1 GEGQEEDEEQHVE
14 LVHAPPPGA
23 AQPRLVGLDGGAG
36 RATEGALARGH
47 RLLLP
52 SHARLLVMLAL
63 AQLGQDAGLLTL
75 LLEAADRAL
84 DGLVLLDPNPSHA
97 VDSPPPR
104 ASGTRV
110 FASRSRRSK
119 ERSIRQK
126 WKAGKVKLRKPLSW
140 ARNTRLARPS
150 LATPGVQESLR
161 EVGEDA
167 FHARGHQ
174 PVHFSALT

>member
-1 GEGQEEDEEQHVE
+1 LIVTGVQPCALPIFDVRLLALFRPRGARREHAGDRPREAEDLAAEAAEVAAEGEGQEEDEEQHVE

-23 AQPRLVGLDGGAG
+23 AQPRLIGLDGGAG

-119 ERSIRQK
+119 ERTIRQK
-126 WKAGKVKLRKPLSW
+126 W
-140 ARNTRLARPS
+140 
-150 LATPGVQESLR
+150 
-161 EVGEDA
+161 
-167 FHARGHQ
+167 
-174 PVHFSALT
+174 